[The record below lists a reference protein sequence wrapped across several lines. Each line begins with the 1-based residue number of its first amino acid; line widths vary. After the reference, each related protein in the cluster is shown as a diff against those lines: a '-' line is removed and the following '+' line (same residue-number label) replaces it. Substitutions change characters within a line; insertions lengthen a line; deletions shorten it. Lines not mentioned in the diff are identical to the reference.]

1 MFLETIRIEN
11 GQVCNLQYHQ
21 YRMDKTMREC
31 LGINNRLDLRSF
43 ITCADIEGRTKC
55 RIVYGEKVEEVTYS
69 PYKMR
74 TVSSLRIVKSEDIKY
89 EYKRLDRSGINNLFE
104 QRGEC
109 DDILICKNGL
119 ITDTSIGNVAF
130 YDGLSWHTPAK
141 PLLCGTQRQYLLDN
155 NMIMSNDISVDSI
168 GEYKE
173 VMIFN
178 AMIPFGEL
186 RLKIGCLR

>member
-11 GQVCNLQYHQ
+11 GQVCNLPYHQ
-21 YRMDKTMREC
+21 YRMDKTRREC
-31 LGINNRLDLRSF
+31 LGMEERLDLRSL
-43 ITCADIEGRTKC
+43 ITDIDIEGRAKC

-74 TVSSLRIVKSEDIKY
+74 PVSSLRLVKNENIEY
-89 EYKRLDRSGINNLFE
+89 EYKRLDRSGINNIFE

-109 DDILICKNGL
+109 DDVLICKNDL

-130 YDGLSWHTPAK
+130 YDGLSWYTPAK
-141 PLLCGTQRQYLLDN
+141 PLLYGTQRQYLIDN
-155 NMIMSNDISVDSI
+155 NMIIPKDISMNSI

-186 RLKIGCLR
+186 RLGVGCIK

>member
-1 MFLETIRIEN
+1 
-11 GQVCNLQYHQ
+11 
-21 YRMDKTMREC
+21 MDKTRREC
-31 LGINNRLDLRSF
+31 LGMEERLDLRSL
-43 ITCADIEGRTKC
+43 ITDIDIEGRAKC

-186 RLKIGCLR
+186 RLKIGCIR